1 MAQHLPSIG
10 KKAGRWKGGQE
21 GKESENHKIFKE
33 KKMNECMSNES
44 IGERNRG

>member
-1 MAQHLPSIG
+1 MKE

-21 GKESENHKIFKE
+21 GKERKITKYLKE

-44 IGERNRG
+44 MGGRNGG